1 MELRDKKG
9 LTEAEF
15 LRQYNSD
22 RYPKPSLTADNVL
35 FSVSKEYGL
44 EVLLIQRKGHPFMT
58 RWAFPGGF
66 ADANEELSNT
76 ARRELQEETG
86 LTGVNSALLGVYS
99 APGRDPRGWVVSA
112 AYYTV
117 VDRSRLEVKAGD
129 DASDAEWFSVSFSEK
144 GLEAVENST
153 IRLDKDNR
161 GCFLAF
167 DHDTIL
173 LDGCRAV
180 ANILQKQVDTKSLF
194 N

>member
-9 LTEAEF
+9 LTEEEF

-22 RYPKPSLTADNVL
+22 KYPKPSLTADNVL
-35 FSVSKEYGL
+35 FSVSREFEL

-66 ADANEELSNT
+66 ADKGETLAQT
-76 ARRELQEETG
+76 ASRELQEETG
-86 LTGVNSALLGVYS
+86 LTGVSSALLGVYS

-117 VDRSRLEVKAGD
+117 VDRSKLEVKAGD
-129 DASDAEWFSVSFSEK
+129 DASDAEWFSVSFSDK
-144 GLEAVENST
+144 GLETVENST
-153 IRLDKDNR
+153 IKLKKDSR

-167 DHDTIL
+167 DHDQIL

-180 ANILQKQVDTKSLF
+180 SNIFPKTS
-194 N
+194 

>member
-9 LTEAEF
+9 LTEEEF

-22 RYPKPSLTADNVL
+22 KYPKPSLTADNVL

-66 ADANEELSNT
+66 ADAGEELSYT
-76 ARRELQEETG
+76 ARRELKEETC

-99 APGRDPRGWVVSA
+99 EPGRDPRGWVVSA

-117 VDRSRLEVKAGD
+117 VDRSKLHVKASD
-129 DASDAEWFSVSFSEK
+129 DAADAKWFTVEASEK
-144 GLEAVENST
+144 GILRIYNKSCSLEK
-153 IRLDKDNR
+153 DKR

-167 DHDTIL
+167 DHDKIL
-173 LDGCRAV
+173 FDGFRAV
-180 ANILQKQVDTKSLF
+180 ANNFPKTS
-194 N
+194 

>member
-1 MELRDKKG
+1 MELKDKNG
-9 LTEAEF
+9 LTEEEF

-22 RYPKPSLTADNVL
+22 KYPKPCLTADNVL
-35 FSVSKEYGL
+35 FSLSSKFGL

-66 ADANEELSNT
+66 ADKGETLAQT
-76 ARRELQEETG
+76 AARELEEETG
-86 LTGVNSALLGVYS
+86 LTGVETSLLGVYS

-112 AYYTV
+112 AYCTV
-117 VDRSRLEVKAGD
+117 VDRSRLDIKAGD
-129 DASDAEWFSVSFSEK
+129 DASDARWFTVKYSDGEIVSIKNGDIVLEK
-144 GLEAVENST
+144 DS
-153 IRLDKDNR
+153 R

-173 LDGCRAV
+173 ADGCKK
-180 ANILQKQVDTKSLF
+180 IIKQYPLDTNCPF

>member
-9 LTEAEF
+9 LTEEEF

-22 RYPKPSLTADNVL
+22 KYPKPSLTADNVL
-35 FSVSKEYGL
+35 FSVSKEFGL

-66 ADANEELSNT
+66 ADKGETLAQT
-76 ARRELQEETG
+76 ASRELQEETG
-86 LTGVNSALLGVYS
+86 LTGVNSALLGIYS

-117 VDRSRLEVKAGD
+117 VDRSKLNVKAGD
-129 DASDAEWFSVSFSEK
+129 DASDARWFSVSFSDK
-144 GLEAVENST
+144 KLETVENRT
-153 IRLDKDNR
+153 IKLEKDSR

-167 DHDTIL
+167 DHDQIL

-180 ANILQKQVDTKSLF
+180 SKIFPKIS
-194 N
+194 

>member
-9 LTEAEF
+9 LTEEEF

-22 RYPKPSLTADNVL
+22 KYPKPSLTADNVL
-35 FSVSKEYGL
+35 FSISRKFGL

-66 ADANEELSNT
+66 ADAGEELSYT
-76 ARRELQEETG
+76 AKRELQEETG
-86 LTGVNSALLGVYS
+86 LTGLDTALLGVYS

-117 VDRSRLEVKAGD
+117 VDRSRLKAKAGD
-129 DASDAEWFSVSFSEK
+129 DASDARWFSVSFSDK
-144 GLEAVENST
+144 GLEAVENDT
-153 IRLDKDNR
+153 IRLDRDSR

-167 DHDTIL
+167 DHDKIL
-173 LDGCRAV
+173 FDGCKAV
-180 ANILQKQVDTKSLF
+180 SNILQKQVDTKSLF

>member
-9 LTEAEF
+9 LTEEEF

-22 RYPKPSLTADNVL
+22 KYPKPCLTADNVL
-35 FSVSKEYGL
+35 FSVSQEFGL

-66 ADANEELSNT
+66 ADKGETLAQT
-76 ARRELQEETG
+76 AERELEEETG
-86 LTGVNSALLGVYS
+86 LKDVNTTLLGVYS

-117 VDRSRLEVKAGD
+117 VDRSRLKVMAGD
-129 DASDAEWFSVSFSEK
+129 DASDAKWFTVSFSDK
-144 GLEAVENST
+144 GIESIKNRDCVLAK
-153 IRLDKDNR
+153 DKR

-173 LDGCRAV
+173 FDGCKAV
-180 ANILQKQVDTKSLF
+180 SNIFPKIS
-194 N
+194 